1 MRVFSDAQIYKM
13 IGNGWTIA
21 VIKHIFS
28 FIKIR
33 NMKEL
38 DNVIKGRGETKGFT
52 FTLVNKSPYAYMYRS
67 VDDCGGNVV
76 F

>member
-28 FIKIR
+28 FIK
-33 NMKEL
+33 
-38 DNVIKGRGETKGFT
+38 
-52 FTLVNKSPYAYMYRS
+52 NKK
-67 VDDCGGNVV
+67 
-76 F
+76 